1 MCPSSARRVSL
12 FGGAAA
18 AVTALCK
25 TNKIDGVEAENGRIW
40 DDVDGSESKRGREED
55 FYLNGLHSG
64 SSSVLF

>member
-1 MCPSSARRVSL
+1 M
-12 FGGAAA
+12 
-18 AVTALCK
+18 TALCK